1 MGLFIQKVAFGT
13 RVNKGSN
20 YIAGLTNANS
30 LSSDIRALRQTVL
43 NTNDGISLVSETRIN
58 LNQEFDLTARNSV

>member
-1 MGLFIQKVAFGT
+1 MGLFIEKVAIGT

-30 LSSDIRALRQTVL
+30 LSSDILALRQTEL

-58 LNQEFDLTARNSV
+58 LNQEFNLTARNSV

>member
-1 MGLFIQKVAFGT
+1 MWLFIEKVAFGT

-20 YIAGLTNANS
+20 YIAVLTNTNS
-30 LSSDIRALRQTVL
+30 LSSDIRALRQTEL

-58 LNQEFDLTARNSV
+58 LKQEFDITARNSV

>member
-1 MGLFIQKVAFGT
+1 MGLFIEKVAFGT

-30 LSSDIRALRQTVL
+30 LRSDIRALRKAEL
-43 NTNDGISLVSETRIN
+43 NTNNGISLVSETRIN
-58 LNQEFDLTARNSV
+58 LNQEFDLIARNSF

>member
-1 MGLFIQKVAFGT
+1 MGLFIEKVAFGT

-20 YIAGLTNANS
+20 HIAGLTNANS
-30 LSSDIRALRQTVL
+30 LSSDIRALIQTEL

-58 LNQEFDLTARNSV
+58 LKQEFDITARNSV

>member
-1 MGLFIQKVAFGT
+1 MGLFIEKVAIGT

-30 LSSDIRALRQTVL
+30 LSSDIRALRQTEL

>member
-1 MGLFIQKVAFGT
+1 MRLLIEKVAFGT
-13 RVNKGSN
+13 PVNKGSN

-30 LSSDIRALRQTVL
+30 LSSDIRALRQTEL

-58 LNQEFDLTARNSV
+58 LKQEFDLTARNSV